1 MSTHTCIINNIT
13 IIIIIIIVVVVV
25 VVVVV
30 NIFCYL
36 VIDQCSIK
44 RLWVTNMGCNQC
56 RDLCTLQCKLK

>member
-13 IIIIIIIVVVVV
+13 IIINIVIIVV

-44 RLWVTNMGCNQC
+44 RLWVTNMV
-56 RDLCTLQCKLK
+56 

>member
-13 IIIIIIIVVVVV
+13 IIINIIIIVVV

-44 RLWVTNMGCNQC
+44 RLWVTNMV
-56 RDLCTLQCKLK
+56 